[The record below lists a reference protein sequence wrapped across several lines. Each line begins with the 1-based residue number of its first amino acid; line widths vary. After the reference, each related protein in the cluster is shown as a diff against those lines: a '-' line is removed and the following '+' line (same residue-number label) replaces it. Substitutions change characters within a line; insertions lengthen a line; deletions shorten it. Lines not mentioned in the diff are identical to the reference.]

1 MKFLPKYPQYPRRFT
16 LDRLYCFVD
25 TEFVD
30 TELRVNLQQQVYIH
44 CVLVHRGLPV
54 RCTMCGEAAVYLV
67 EAVFLEGDVLWQFLL
82 RKIRCLGGL
91 DIGMERAA

>member
-1 MKFLPKYPQYPRRFT
+1 M
-16 LDRLYCFVD
+16 
-25 TEFVD
+25 D

-54 RCTMCGEAAVYLV
+54 RRTMCDEAAVYLV

-82 RKIRCLGGL
+82 KDKPEESRLIT
-91 DIGMERAA
+91 ERI

>member
-1 MKFLPKYPQYPRRFT
+1 MKFLPKYPRRFT

-25 TEFVD
+25 TE
-30 TELRVNLQQQVYIH
+30 LWVNLQQQVYIH
-44 CVLVHRGLPV
+44 CVLVHRGLQV
-54 RCTMCGEAAVYLV
+54 RRTMCDEAAVYLV

-82 RKIRCLGGL
+82 GKIRCLCGL

>member
-1 MKFLPKYPQYPRRFT
+1 MKFLPKYPRRFT

-44 CVLVHRGLPV
+44 CVLVHRDLPV
-54 RCTMCGEAAVYLV
+54 RRTMCDEAAVYLV

-82 RKIRCLGGL
+82 GKIRRFGGL
-91 DIGMERAA
+91 DIGLERAA